1 MTIPHETSEVLLVN
15 THHLNRDNLGKQVLG
30 LKEKIAFFPL
40 NKNITEL
47 NKHDCFIVP
56 AQPKQKVKSGI

>member
-30 LKEKIAFFPL
+30 LKEKDSLFSI
-40 NKNITEL
+40 K
-47 NKHDCFIVP
+47 
-56 AQPKQKVKSGI
+56 